1 MDINISPE
9 NADKLKDAL
18 NAIAVK
24 SKELANALDLLK
36 DIELEVTDSEQD

>member
-18 NAIAVK
+18 NVIAAK
-24 SKELANALDLLK
+24 AKELADAFDLLK

>member
-18 NAIAVK
+18 NVIAVK
-24 SKELANALDLLK
+24 AKELANALDLLK

>member
-18 NAIAVK
+18 NVIAVK
-24 SKELANALDLLK
+24 AKELADTLDLLK